1 MTTVWAIQIEYK
13 VKGNIVRRS
22 HFVHN
27 TNEITTLEKHLK
39 GFGGGV
45 VHKRLYVV
53 SDWVEVLDEVEKE
66 IEAKKMQL
74 EKQSDLTS
82 VIIDKWHTKKKDD
95 INTNPESFYTED

>member
-22 HFVHN
+22 HFVPDM
-27 TNEITTLEKHLK
+27 ESITKLEKHLK

-66 IEAKKMQL
+66 IEQ
-74 EKQSDLTS
+74 
-82 VIIDKWHTKKKDD
+82 
-95 INTNPESFYTED
+95 EDALI